1 MFELTILC
9 DFEAAHCLPDY
20 PGKCNRLHGH
30 NWKVEVTITGSQLDK
45 LGMLVDFK
53 ELKQMVNHTLS
64 TLDHY
69 YLNEIPPFNTI
80 NPTAENI
87 AQYIYREV
95 SQASLITECPRDLK
109 VALVKVWESPHSA
122 AAYREEC

>member
-1 MFELTILC
+1 MFELTIIC
-9 DFEAAHCLPDY
+9 DFEAAHRLPDY
-20 PGKCNRLHGH
+20 PGKCCRLHGH
-30 NWKVEVTITGSQLDK
+30 NWKVEVTVTGSALDK

-53 ELKQMVNHTLS
+53 ELKQQVNDVLS

-69 YLNEIPPFNTI
+69 YLNEISPFDRI

-95 SQASLITECPRDLK
+95 SKTALIAHSSRELK
-109 VALVKVWESPHSA
+109 ITQVKVWESPHSA
-122 AAYREEC
+122 AAYREV